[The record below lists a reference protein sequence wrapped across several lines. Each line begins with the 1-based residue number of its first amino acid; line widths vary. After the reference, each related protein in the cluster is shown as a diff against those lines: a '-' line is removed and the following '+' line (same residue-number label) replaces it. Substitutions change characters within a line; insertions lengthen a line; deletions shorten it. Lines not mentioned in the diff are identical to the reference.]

1 MKVILCIICRLAK
14 SAQVILQSGICSQR
28 LMAEEGV
35 LPHLHQGEQVIQQ
48 DDHALHVEDVLVD
61 EDQPD
66 EHQGEQGMR
75 HQVDEDGDMGDSDQ
89 DDNVLKTTY

>member
-1 MKVILCIICRLAK
+1 
-14 SAQVILQSGICSQR
+14 
-28 LMAEEGV
+28 MAEEGG

-61 EDQPD
+61 EDQRD

>member
-1 MKVILCIICRLAK
+1 
-14 SAQVILQSGICSQR
+14 
-28 LMAEEGV
+28 MAEEGG

-48 DDHALHVEDVLVD
+48 DDHALHDEDVLDD
-61 EDQPD
+61 ENRRD

-75 HQVDEDGDMGDSDQ
+75 HQIDEDYHLGDSDQ

>member
-1 MKVILCIICRLAK
+1 MSPNESHFLYHLQIGQ
-14 SAQVILQSGICSQR
+14 AQVILQSEICSQR
-28 LMAEEGV
+28 LMAEEGGP
-35 LPHLHQGEQVIQQ
+35 PHLHQGEQVIQQ
-48 DDHALHVEDVLVD
+48 DDHALH
-61 EDQPD
+61 D